1 MKSFSVLSAFNISL
15 FSFEKLNNGMSA
27 FDSACQIS
35 ASLPNCEKTIVLCS
49 SKNEKEVLEF
59 IKQLSIE
66 NVNVNDFFETRIL
79 EEFTAR
85 AVFKT
90 TADFVAKNQ
99 DFEHAFFLHGDTPFY
114 DLDLSKKLFDQHI
127 EYGAEYSFVDGY
139 PEGLAPEIIASGLC
153 AILHQVSKENG
164 EPISRNF
171 IFETVKKEINNY
183 DIETIIAP
191 HDLRHLRL
199 QFICNNKRNTELCN
213 RFIGI
218 NAENYADFI
227 EEKKEEL
234 FTYPAYYSIE
244 INAENSLKS
253 IYNPLRFL
261 KKTESGKN
269 QMSKDDFMKLVDKIA
284 DFSDD
289 AIISLSVYGEP
300 ALHEDIVPMIEK
312 ILSYPKLSVLIETSG
327 LNWSD
332 EVIEKIHK
340 AVETSK
346 ERGNG
351 MLPIY
356 WIVSI
361 DAVSSAMYAKVHSLD
376 EADANIKLKQA
387 GSFTDK
393 INKLFENSVWAQI
406 VRMNENEIEVE
417 AFYRFWKEVNANVII
432 QKFDSFCKVLED
444 KRVADLSP
452 FYRHPCWH
460 IKRDIYILSDGR
472 VPMCREDLYCK
483 NLLGNAFTDS
493 FEDIRKNAFKIY
505 KEHLTCN
512 YGGACGAC
520 DEYYTYNF

>member
-15 FSFEKLNNGMSA
+15 FSFQKLNNGVSA
-27 FDSACQIS
+27 FDLACTKAIS
-35 ASLPNCEKTIVLCS
+35 FPNCEKVLVLCS
-49 SKNEKEVLEF
+49 SKNKTKISEA
-59 IKQLSIE
+59 IKQIDDETLKSRID
-66 NVNVNDFFETRIL
+66 DFEIKL
-79 EEFTAR
+79 VEEFTAR
-85 AVFKT
+85 EVFKI
-90 TADFVAKNQ
+90 AKNFALANEEFQ
-99 DFEHAFFLHGDTPFY
+99 HVFFLHADTPFY
-114 DLDLSKKLFDQHI
+114 DLNLTKRLFDQHI

-139 PEGLAPEIIASGLC
+139 PDGLAPEIIASGLC
-153 AILHQVSKENG
+153 SILYEVSKDSQDA
-164 EPISRNF
+164 IIRNF

-213 RFIGI
+213 RLIGI
-218 NAENYADFI
+218 NADNYADLI
-227 EEKKEEL
+227 EEKKEDL

-244 INAENSLKS
+244 INSSNLLKS
-253 IYNPLRFL
+253 IYKPLRFL
-261 KKTESGKN
+261 KKDGKN
-269 QMSKDDFMKLVDKIA
+269 QMSKEDFLFLIDKIY

-289 AIISLSVYGEP
+289 AIISLSIFGEP
-300 ALHEDIVPMIEK
+300 SLHEDLVPMIEK

-332 EVIEKIHK
+332 ETINKIYELVK
-340 AVETSK
+340 NSK
-346 ERGNG
+346 ERENG

-361 DAVSSAMYAKVHSLD
+361 DAVSSPMYAKVHSLNED
-376 EADANIKLKQA
+376 DANIKLKEA
-387 GSFTDK
+387 VSFTDK

-432 QKFDSFCKVLED
+432 QKFDSFCKVMED

-460 IKRDIYILSDGR
+460 IKRDLYILPDGR

-483 NLLGNAFTDS
+483 NLLGNAF
-493 FEDIRKNAFKIY
+493 KVY

-512 YGGACGAC
+512 YGGACEAC